1 MFFNLH
7 KDTVI
12 GYKKL
17 SEADLGTSQ
26 TSNQTHIG
34 LYEETL
40 NFITNYQQES
50 SAQLIYESKIYET
63 ISLLDPIRN
72 PNGTFRSPKIRMGTL
87 NELQD
92 KKLDSLGKAIR
103 DIASFENTN
112 SWYILWFGL
121 ENEELVFILFQEGST
136 DYNYFIKF
144 LGNLNKGTL
153 LRSHPIFEKIISYLN
168 TKVNTLNFSYIEKL
182 ELLAQT
188 QQFDLLNRIKPK
200 RYDIDKAQQLFQKIG
215 REGEELVNIYL
226 NKEKHNNQ
234 IKNFNWVNKNGE
246 SGFPFDFEIQ
256 TNDGNLIYSD
266 AKSTSYKFE
275 QKMIFSSQELKFIH
289 QNPNY
294 HIHRVFNLNETPQL
308 KICNNIETISHN
320 FIKNLNK
327 FNTLVENDNLKI
339 NGIKISVKPT
349 LSSLNFEKIIN
360 L

>member
-7 KDTVI
+7 DNAVI

-17 SEADLGTSQ
+17 SDADLGRSQ

-63 ISLLDPIRN
+63 ISLLDPIRT

-136 DYNYFIKF
+136 DYNYFIQF
-144 LGNLNKGTL
+144 LDNLNRGTL
-153 LRSHPIFEKIISYLN
+153 TRNSPIFEKIIFYLN
-168 TKVNTLNFSYIEKL
+168 TKINTLNFSYISEL
-182 ELLAQT
+182 EILAQT
-188 QQFDLLNRIKPK
+188 QEFNLLHRINPK
-200 RYDIDKAQQLFQKIG
+200 RYDIEKAQKLFQKIG
-215 REGEELVNIYL
+215 KEGEALVNEFL
-226 NKEKHNNQ
+226 EKEKIAKT
-234 IKNFNWVNKNGE
+234 IKNFIWVNKNSE
-246 SGFPFDFEIQ
+246 SGFPFDFEIINNNNQ
-256 TNDGNLIYSD
+256 KIYSD

-275 QKMIFSSQELKFIH
+275 QKMIFSSQELKFI
-289 QNPNY
+289 QENNNY
-294 HIHRVFNLNETPQL
+294 LIHRVYDLNGEPKL
-308 KICNNIETISHN
+308 RVCNNIKNISHN
-320 FIKNLNK
+320 FVKNLNN
-327 FNTLVENDNLKI
+327 FNQAIENNGLKV
-339 NGIKISVKPT
+339 NNMKISVPPV
-349 LSSLNFEKIIN
+349 LDSLNFNSEII